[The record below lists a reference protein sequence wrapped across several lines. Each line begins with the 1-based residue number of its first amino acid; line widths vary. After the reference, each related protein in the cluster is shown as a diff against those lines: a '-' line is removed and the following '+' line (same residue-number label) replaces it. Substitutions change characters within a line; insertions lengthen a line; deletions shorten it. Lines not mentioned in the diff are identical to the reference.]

1 MSPDT
6 GVDISWLFN
15 SKPLDFNSR
24 MSLSP
29 EKHRLTV
36 APLRLEDA
44 GEYLCV
50 GSNSF
55 SSKKSNPVHLFLL
68 SA

>member
-1 MSPDT
+1 MSPVA

-24 MSLSP
+24 MSLFP

-44 GEYLCV
+44 GEYLRV
-50 GSNSF
+50 VSNSF
-55 SSKKSNPVHLFLL
+55 SSEKSNPVHLFLF